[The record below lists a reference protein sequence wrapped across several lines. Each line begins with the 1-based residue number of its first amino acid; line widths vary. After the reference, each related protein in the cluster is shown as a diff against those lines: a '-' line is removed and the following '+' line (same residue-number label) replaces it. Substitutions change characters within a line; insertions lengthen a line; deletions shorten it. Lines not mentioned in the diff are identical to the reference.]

1 MKIRYDEKADAL
13 YIRFREAP
21 YYESDKIKDG
31 FILDM
36 DQNGNV
42 IGIEILDVS
51 HFLKPDELSSVNFE
65 VVTALQNKAVA

>member
-1 MKIRYDEKADAL
+1 
-13 YIRFREAP
+13 
-21 YYESDKIKDG
+21 
-31 FILDM
+31 M